1 MAVCSLIDEEFLF
14 LLAVYGVFLPS
25 ADDLLEGTLTVF
37 DLPFEVE
44 LELPELFFEDEV
56 ELS

>member
-1 MAVCSLIDEEFLF
+1 MAVCSLIDEVFLF

-56 ELS
+56 ELF